1 MIGQTISHYKITEK
15 LGEGGMGV
23 VYKAEDT
30 KLERTVALK
39 FLAAHLLNDEE
50 AKARFLREAKAAAG
64 LHHANICPVHEIG
77 EANGKTFLSMA
88 FIEGEPVEARIANGP
103 LPLKEALDIAH
114 QMADGLDAAHD
125 KGVVHRDIKPA
136 NVMVDAKGHV
146 TIMDFG
152 LALLTEA
159 SRLTKIDQTMGT
171 VAYMSPEQAQGM
183 EVDLRSD
190 IWALGVVLYEMVRGE
205 RPFQGE
211 YDQALLFE
219 IVNQEPEPLTGV
231 RAGVPMELEFIVGKC
246 LAKDPQDRYQRAGDA
261 IVDLRTC
268 ADKLKSG
275 RSATFRTGAVGTTQ
289 ATGATAGTQA
299 ATDSLAGP
307 EHAGTVPI
315 KRKVELPWV
324 IASLAI
330 AIAVVLA
337 WVQFSRTP
345 PDRRDYEFTVSLP
358 EAIPIH
364 TLSLSPDGRHL
375 VVAVVGEERD
385 APLLVRAVDS
395 AEVREL
401 AGTEGAT
408 FPFWSPDSRYIGF
421 FAQGKLKKIA
431 LAGGPAQSLCDARNG
446 RGGSWNED
454 GVIIF
459 ALNPF
464 GGFERVSAGGGEPV
478 PVTTGDPSQTGVS
491 RRFPHFLPDGQH
503 FLYLDRSPRGD
514 DETGIFLGS
523 IDGQPPRRLLSDQSN
538 ALYVPGA
545 SADEGFILFR
555 REGSLMAQPFDAA
568 GLEFAGDLFPVVEG
582 VGSARHIGNYAF
594 SASNEGTLAFVGG
607 RRGGE
612 AQLAWFD
619 REGSEVERIGK
630 PQAILQLAL
639 SPDEQT
645 VALSLRDDSGADIWL
660 HDLARGAMSRFT
672 PHSHGDFVPAWSPDG
687 AFVSF
692 ASDRGGLFN
701 IYQKSAGGAG
711 EAELLLPLE
720 QRATGRFGAT
730 WSPDGRFLL
739 FGVQGSH
746 TDFDLWVFPLDGEQ
760 EAFPFL
766 ATEFREVGGRFSPDA
781 RWIAYQANQSGRVE
795 VYIRPFPEADREW
808 KVSTE
813 GGSRPRW
820 RADGKELYY
829 IAPDR
834 TLMAVPIEAGEAI
847 KAGVPQPLFPTRIRS
862 TNLGTHASAYDVTS
876 DGQRFLIANQTEE
889 AVSQSL
895 TVITDWRA
903 KLQKRE

>member
-1 MIGQTISHYKITEK
+1 MVGQTISHYKITEK

-39 FLAAHLLNDEE
+39 FLAGHLLNDDE

-136 NVMVDAKGHV
+136 NVMADAKGHV

-183 EVDLRSD
+183 EVDHRSD
-190 IWALGVVLYEMVRGE
+190 IWALGVVLYEMVRGG

-261 IVDLRTC
+261 VVDLRSC
-268 ADKLKSG
+268 AEKLKSG
-275 RSATFRTGAVGTTQ
+275 RSTTFRAGTVGTTQ
-289 ATGATAGTQA
+289 VTGATAGTQA

-324 IASLAI
+324 IATLAI

-345 PDRRDYEFTVSLP
+345 PDYEFTVSLP
-358 EAIPIH
+358 EGSRLH
-364 TLSLSPDGRHL
+364 TLSASPDGHHL
-375 VVAVVGEERD
+375 AIAVRGGESNS
-385 APLLVRAVDS
+385 PLLVRSLDS
-395 AEVREL
+395 VELREL
-401 AGTEGAT
+401 AGTEGAGY
-408 FPFWSPDSRYIGF
+408 PFWSPDSRYIGF

-431 LAGGPAQSLCDARNG
+431 LAGGPAQSLCDAPVG

-454 GVIIF
+454 GRIIF
-459 ALNPF
+459 APNPY
-464 GGFERVSAGGGEPV
+464 GGFQYVSAGGGEPV
-478 PVTTGDPSQTGVS
+478 PLKTGDPSQAQIS
-491 RRFPHFLPDGQH
+491 RRFPHFLPDGRH
-503 FLYLDRSPRGD
+503 FLYLDRSPRGN
-514 DETGIFLGS
+514 DESGIFLGS

-538 ALYVPGA
+538 VIYVPGA
-545 SADEGFILFR
+545 PMDEGFILFV

-568 GLEFAGDLFPVVEG
+568 GLEFAGDIFPVVEA
-582 VGSARHIGNYAF
+582 VGRVANSNNHGF
-594 SASNEGTLAFVGG
+594 SASNSGTVVYAGEGA
-607 RRGGE
+607 E
-612 AQLAWFD
+612 SQAQLAWFS
-619 REGSEVERIGK
+619 REGSEIDRIGE
-630 PQAILQLAL
+630 PRPIRTFDL
-639 SPDEQT
+639 SPDEQK
-645 VALSLRDDSGADIWL
+645 VALSVRADSTADIWVYE
-660 HDLARGAMSRFT
+660 LARGTMSRFT
-672 PHSHGDFVPAWSPDG
+672 SDPQTDFFPAWSPDG
-687 AFVSF
+687 AFIAF
-692 ASDRGGLFN
+692 ASDREGTFT

-711 EAELLLPLE
+711 EAQALLTPE
-720 QRATGRFGAT
+720 QRGLASYGSA
-730 WSPDGRFLL
+730 WSQDGRFLL
-739 FGVQGSH
+739 YSVSGPNTSI
-746 TDFDLWVFPLDGEQ
+746 DIWVLPLDGKQ
-760 EAFPFL
+760 EPFPFL
-766 ATEFREVGGRFSPDA
+766 ATEFRESAGQFSGDAVGRLSCE
-781 RWIAYQANQSGRVE
+781 S
-795 VYIRPFPEADREW
+795 IRSIR
-808 KVSTE
+808 S
-813 GGSRPRW
+813 
-820 RADGKELYY
+820 LY
-829 IAPDR
+829 P
-834 TLMAVPIEAGEAI
+834 P
-847 KAGVPQPLFPTRIRS
+847 VPQ
-862 TNLGTHASAYDVTS
+862 G
-876 DGQRFLIANQTEE
+876 
-889 AVSQSL
+889 
-895 TVITDWRA
+895 
-903 KLQKRE
+903 